1 MRRGRAHCRGSAVW
15 LTCAL
20 SLFGCK
26 SADHGVTPGPASGTT
41 AAPPP
46 SPTPPVPPP
55 SASLASPP
63 PATSGAPSASAVA
76 PKQAYRIAAVG
87 DSLTDT
93 KSHGGGYL
101 AYVQQRCPETHIDN
115 FGKGALMLNQIRH
128 RFKETVHNQPAG
140 SYTHVVVWGGVNDLY
155 SDVTAGRTPAKAEA
169 DLSVIYEK
177 ARNKGAKLVAITI
190 SPWGGFARYYNER
203 RQGYTLEVN
212 QWIRDQLPLNKVDAV
227 VDAYSLLS
235 CGDPTKLCPEF
246 TQRKSDGLHLG
257 PKGHEV
263 LGKALYDAAF
273 SDCR

>member
-1 MRRGRAHCRGSAVW
+1 
-15 LTCAL
+15 
-20 SLFGCK
+20 
-26 SADHGVTPGPASGTT
+26 
-41 AAPPP
+41 
-46 SPTPPVPPP
+46 
-55 SASLASPP
+55 
-63 PATSGAPSASAVA
+63 
-76 PKQAYRIAAVG
+76 
-87 DSLTDT
+87 
-93 KSHGGGYL
+93 
-101 AYVQQRCPETHIDN
+101 
-115 FGKGALMLNQIRH
+115 MLNQIRR
-128 RFKETVHNQPAG
+128 RFEETVHNQPAG
-140 SYTHVVVWGGVNDLY
+140 SYTHVIVWGGVNDVY
-155 SDVTAGRTPAKAEA
+155 SDLTAGRTPAKAEA

-177 ARNKGAKLVAITI
+177 TRNKGAKVVAITI